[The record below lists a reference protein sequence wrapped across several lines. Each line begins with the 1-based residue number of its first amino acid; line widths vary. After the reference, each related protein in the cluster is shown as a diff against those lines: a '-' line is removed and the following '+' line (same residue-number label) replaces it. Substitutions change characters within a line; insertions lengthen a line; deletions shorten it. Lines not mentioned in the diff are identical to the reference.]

1 MTGQDKN
8 NETKTRKDQMMDS
21 FLDTGTDS
29 MTEWGKEFIKT
40 NVPKTMDW
48 IVARVKDVFASV
60 KTQGDNS
67 IKSSVRKAIQ
77 AGIEIGEENKEQ
89 AITQAMIKAG

>member
-40 NVPKTMDW
+40 KEPLNNQRFQT
-48 IVARVKDVFASV
+48 
-60 KTQGDNS
+60 S
-67 IKSSVRKAIQ
+67 IA
-77 AGIEIGEENKEQ
+77 
-89 AITQAMIKAG
+89 

>member
-29 MTEWGKEFIKT
+29 MTEWGKEFI
-40 NVPKTMDW
+40 
-48 IVARVKDVFASV
+48 
-60 KTQGDNS
+60 
-67 IKSSVRKAIQ
+67 RKLQ
-77 AGIEIGEENKEQ
+77 VQVGHPR
-89 AITQAMIKAG
+89 

>member
-40 NVPKTMDW
+40 NVPKTL
-48 IVARVKDVFASV
+48 I
-60 KTQGDNS
+60 QG
-67 IKSSVRKAIQ
+67 V
-77 AGIEIGEENKEQ
+77 
-89 AITQAMIKAG
+89 